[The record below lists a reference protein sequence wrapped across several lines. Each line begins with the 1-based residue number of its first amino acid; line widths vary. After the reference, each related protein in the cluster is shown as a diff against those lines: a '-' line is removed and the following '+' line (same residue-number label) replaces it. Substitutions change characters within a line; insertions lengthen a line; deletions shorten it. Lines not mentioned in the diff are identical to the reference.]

1 MAEGSRYAGHGRVL
15 TGNRHMVAAGHY
27 AAAHAGFLVL
37 ESGGNAIDAGVAAGI
52 ALGVL
57 QSDIVNVAGVAP
69 IMIRLAATGEVLT
82 IDGLGVW
89 PAAASAEFFRQE
101 HGGRIPDGLLRTVT
115 PAAPAA
121 WIAALDRFG
130 TMSFGEVARDAIR
143 FAADGFPVHP
153 TMAEFVGAH
162 AADYARFPRNA
173 ELYLPE
179 GRPVEVGALLIQREL
194 AATLQHMADEER
206 AHSGRGRSAG
216 LAAAR
221 ATFYDGDI
229 ADKMATYHRENDGWL
244 AREDLAGFQVAF
256 EEPVR
261 ATYGGVELFT
271 CGPWCQGPALL
282 QMLAILEGIDLRKI
296 GHNSPA
302 YIHLLTEAMKLA
314 FADREACY
322 GDPRFVDVP
331 LGRLLSR
338 EFAAERRR
346 QIDPARATPRMP
358 EPGIGLSGERAD
370 AQRLLV
376 GDGVPALSPDTSY
389 VAVIDRH
396 GNAFSATPSDTSY
409 DTPIIPGTGLC
420 PSSRGSQSFTVPGHP
435 SEIKP
440 GKRPRLTPNPALAIL
455 ADGSVMP
462 FGTPGGD
469 VQTQA
474 MLQVFLNLCVFDMD
488 MTSAVEAPRFATYSF
503 PSSFE
508 PHEELP
514 GRLMLE
520 ARIGSNILDALTGL
534 GHDAREWPD
543 WTNQTGAVCAVMH
556 DPARGIMHASA
567 DPRRSTYAVGW

>member
-1 MAEGSRYAGHGRVL
+1 MAQGSQFAGHGRVL
-15 TGNRHMVAAGHY
+15 MGNRHMVAAGHY

-37 ESGGNAIDAGVAAGI
+37 EAGGNAIDAGVAAGI

-69 IMIRLAATGEVLT
+69 IMVRVAETGEIVT
-82 IDGLGVW
+82 IDGLGAW
-89 PAAASAEFFRQE
+89 PRAASADYFRQN

-130 TMSFGEVARDAIR
+130 TMSFGEVARAAIR
-143 FAADGFPVHP
+143 FAAEGFPVHP

-162 AADYARFPRNA
+162 TADYARFPRNA
-173 ELYLPE
+173 DLYLPK
-179 GRPVEVGALLIQREL
+179 GRPLEVGALLVQPEL
-194 AATLQHMADEER
+194 AATLQHLADTEAAASSQGR
-206 AHSGRGRSAG
+206 ARG

-221 ATFYDGDI
+221 GAFYEGDI
-229 ADKMATYHRENDGWL
+229 ARTIADYHRDNGGWL
-244 AREDLAGFQVAF
+244 TREDLASYQVSF
-256 EEPVR
+256 EPPVR
-261 ATYGGVELFT
+261 STYRSAEVFT
-271 CGPWCQGPALL
+271 CGAWCQGPVLG
-282 QMLAILEGIDLRKI
+282 QILAILGESDLEHL

-331 LGRLLSR
+331 LGRLLS
-338 EFAAERRR
+338 AAYGAERRGR
-346 QIDPARATPRMP
+346 IDPRRATSSMP
-358 EPGIGLSGERAD
+358 APGIASGPRGAGGGT
-370 AQRLLV
+370 ARMAA
-376 GDGVPALSPDTSY
+376 GGPAMSPDTSY
-389 VAVIDRH
+389 VAVVDRH

-420 PSSRGSQSFTVPGHP
+420 PSSRGSQSFTERSHP
-435 SEIKP
+435 SEIMP
-440 GKRPRLTPNPALAIL
+440 GKRPRLTPNPGLAIL

-474 MLQVFLNLCVFDMD
+474 MLQVFLNLSVFGMD
-488 MTSAVEAPRFATYSF
+488 LASAIEAPRFATYSF

-520 ARIGSNILDALTGL
+520 ARIGSETLSALNDL
-534 GHDAREWPD
+534 GHDARAWPE
-543 WTNQTGAVCAVMH
+543 WTNQAGAVCAVMRE
-556 DPARGIMHASA
+556 PSAGVLRGAA